1 MMKYSEQFM
10 EHIEYTF
17 AAFCNVVLHNAAI
30 NAYRDFG
37 RKQKREVSL
46 DYLMSETSL
55 EPFTMD
61 RYFEQYDKPTVFV
74 VKEQEIIVASERLAD
89 ALSRLPEQRRTV
101 LLMYFFLGYTDTKIG
116 NEYGRS
122 RSTVNYWKLAALK
135 QLRKKWR
142 KQNMRNKKLIPFEVI
157 EKAVAGEP
165 EAIDAVLQHYT
176 PRIKHLS
183 MYQGRI
189 NDEIQDRLKAQL
201 IHAIFQFRFDR

>member
-1 MMKYSEQFM
+1 MMRYSEQFM

-17 AAFCNVVLHNAAI
+17 AAFCNVVLRNAAI

-46 DYLMSETSL
+46 DYLMSETPF

-61 RYFEQYDKPTVFV
+61 RYFEQYDTPTVFV
-74 VKEQEIIVASERLAD
+74 VKGQEIIVVSKRLAD

-135 QLRKKWR
+135 QLRKEW
-142 KQNMRNKKLIPFEVI
+142 
-157 EKAVAGEP
+157 EKTEH
-165 EAIDAVLQHYT
+165 E
-176 PRIKHLS
+176 
-183 MYQGRI
+183 
-189 NDEIQDRLKAQL
+189 E
-201 IHAIFQFRFDR
+201 

>member
-1 MMKYSEQFM
+1 MRYSEQFM

-17 AAFCNVVLHNAAI
+17 AAFCNVVLRNAAI

-37 RKQKREVSL
+37 RKQRREVSL
-46 DYLMSETSL
+46 DYLMSETPF

-61 RYFEQYDKPTVFV
+61 RYFEQYDTPTVFV
-74 VKEQEIIVASERLAD
+74 VKGQEIIVVSKRLAD

-135 QLRKKWR
+135 QLRKE
-142 KQNMRNKKLIPFEVI
+142 M
-157 EKAVAGEP
+157 EKTEH
-165 EAIDAVLQHYT
+165 E
-176 PRIKHLS
+176 
-183 MYQGRI
+183 
-189 NDEIQDRLKAQL
+189 E
-201 IHAIFQFRFDR
+201 